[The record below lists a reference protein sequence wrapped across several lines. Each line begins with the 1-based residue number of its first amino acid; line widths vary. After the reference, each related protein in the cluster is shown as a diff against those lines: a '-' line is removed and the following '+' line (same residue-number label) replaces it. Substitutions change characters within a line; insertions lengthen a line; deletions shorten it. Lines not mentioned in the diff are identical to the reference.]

1 MTALFIILKF
11 WGGLMLLFTLGWLIG
26 QRIKIDKHLKY

>member
-1 MTALFIILKF
+1 MASLLIIIKF
-11 WGGLMLLFTLGWLIG
+11 WGGLILLFALGWLFG